1 MLIDLEADDELLVQ
15 SSPEL
20 LKAISRAVQM
30 VIRNARANPEP
41 SILSANTVNGALGAD
56 IPEAKKLPVPDELQ
70 MAVEAGRKDPH
81 DLCRTR
87 S

>member
-1 MLIDLEADDELLVQ
+1 MLIELETDDQILVL

-20 LKAISRAVQM
+20 QKAIHRAVQM
-30 VIRNARANPEP
+30 AIRNFRANPEP

-56 IPEAKKLPVPDELQ
+56 IPEAKKLPMPDELQ
-70 MAVEAGRKDPH
+70 LAVEAGRKDPR